1 MTLDKDLITQ
11 PQLWQLV
18 MELTPSALCVM
29 AFSPVEHDAM
39 ISTEIAL
46 DPASTPLKA
55 FQDAVYANPLLLS
68 DFKVVTMLLPETRF
82 MPVPHILSDTDSDRI
97 IFRRAFPEDQ
107 AEGAT
112 EILREELPGMDADI
126 LMEVNTQLLGFIRR
140 TFNNPRIT
148 HALAPQALYFN
159 GINRLRSRGKM
170 FVNLR
175 GSRCDVVVLGDGAP
189 LLLNSYP
196 VNHPLDAV
204 YFVMAIRSTLDIHPE
219 EEIILAGDTAS
230 RAAVTSLLK
239 RYVRYVIP
247 AIFPSVMFRAGNAS
261 LRTPFE
267 MIVAPLV

>member
-1 MTLDKDLITQ
+1 M
-11 PQLWQLV
+11 
-18 MELTPSALCVM
+18 
-29 AFSPVEHDAM
+29 H
-39 ISTEIAL
+39 
-46 DPASTPLKA
+46 
-55 FQDAVYANPLLLS
+55 
-68 DFKVVTMLLPETRF
+68 
-82 MPVPHILSDTDSDRI
+82 
-97 IFRRAFPEDQ
+97 
-107 AEGAT
+107 
-112 EILREELPGMDADI
+112 ADI

-175 GSRCDVVVLGDGAP
+175 GSRCDVVVLGDQD
-189 LLLNSYP
+189 P
-196 VNHPLDAV
+196 VNHPHDAV